1 MTYLITGGA
10 GFIGSHLAERL
21 IEEGHRVLV
30 LDDLSTGRFE
40 NIAHLEGRP
49 GFELRV
55 ASVTDP
61 AIVERCVTESEA
73 VFHLASAV
81 GVKLVVDQPVKTIET
96 IVGGTDT
103 VLRSCAR
110 YRRPVLLTSTSEVYG
125 KSEKIPFAEGDDC
138 VIGPTTTRRWAYA
151 CAKALDEFLAMAHW
165 NESKLPVVIARL
177 FNTVGP
183 RQTGRYG
190 MVIPRFVEQ
199 GLAGEPI
206 TVFGDGTQSRCF
218 AHVADVVGA
227 LVALMD
233 EPKARGDVCNVGNS
247 EEVTILQLAERVR
260 ALTGSRSAIR
270 LVPYREAFAAGFE
283 DMARRVPDLS
293 KARRLIGYRPTRGL
307 DQILADVVAEQR
319 SAGGIDSRGRGSG
332 KIAGVLPG
340 PSAP

>member
-1 MTYLITGGA
+1 MKYLVTGGA
-10 GFIGSHLAERL
+10 GFIGSHLSERL
-21 IEEGHRVLV
+21 LAEGHRVLV
-30 LDDLSTGRFE
+30 LDDLSTGRYE
-40 NIAHLEGRP
+40 NIAHLEGRAN
-49 GFELRV
+49 FEVRV

-61 AIVERCVTESEA
+61 AIVERCVNEVEG

-96 IVGGTDT
+96 IVGGTDN
-103 VLRSCAR
+103 VLKFCAR

-165 NESKLPVVIARL
+165 NESRLPVVIARL

-190 MVIPRFVEQ
+190 MVIPRFIEQ

-206 TVFGDGTQSRCF
+206 TVFGDGTQTRCF

-227 LVALMD
+227 LVKLMKTP
-233 EPKARGDVCNVGNS
+233 EARGDVFNIGNA

-260 ALTGSRSAIR
+260 ALTGSKSPIR
-270 LVPYREAFAAGFE
+270 LVPYSQAYTAGFE
-283 DMARRVPDLS
+283 DMSRRVPDLA
-293 KARRLIGYRPTRGL
+293 KIRRTIGYQPTRGL
-307 DQILADVVAEQR
+307 DQILADVLAEQTT
-319 SAGGIDSRGRGSG
+319 GRGDRRD
-332 KIAGVLPG
+332 
-340 PSAP
+340 